1 MDQSASVFGLLD
13 SALLVSF
20 KPSLKADVVTFP
32 KTEPEFSFVAAQSLI
47 TSNKQVTGPIHYNLR
62 VVECT
67 LAAQV
72 LASIFRVK
80 KPLPKDDSPLGSSLH
95 GFHDT
100 FFEQE
105 DDIADNTQSSL
116 EVFQTQLNQLVKM
129 VEDYLPQ
136 EEGYTREQI
145 SDILGISIDELN
157 EQYTTKVPVRA
168 ERFHLRQRALHVFTE
183 ALRVQQ
189 FMTLLNSKDEDPK
202 ELGKK
207 LGSLLNDTQESCRDL
222 YDCSCPELDELC
234 EIARG
239 AGSYGSR
246 LTGAGWGGC
255 SVHLVPVNKVEKV
268 KKAWKDRYYSKR
280 FPKLTEEEL
289 EEAIV
294 VSKPGRGSLTWAVE
308 GRSSV

>member
-32 KTEPEFSFVAAQSLI
+32 KTEPEFSFVVAQSLV

-80 KPLPKDDSPLGSSLH
+80 KPLPKDESPLGSSLR
-95 GFHDT
+95 GLHDT

-105 DDIADNTQSSL
+105 DSIADNTQTPL
-116 EVFQTQLNQLVKM
+116 DVFQEQLRKLIQM
-129 VEDYLPQ
+129 VQDYLPQ

-145 SDILGISIDELN
+145 SDLLGITVDELN

-189 FMTLLNSKDEDPK
+189 FMDLLKSSDEDPK

-207 LGSLLNDTQESCRDL
+207 LGSILNDTQESCRDL

-234 EIARG
+234 DIARG

-255 SVHLVPVNKVEKV
+255 SVHLVPVNKVESV
-268 KKAWKDRYYSKR
+268 KSAWKNKYYSRR
-280 FPKLTEEEL
+280 FPNLTEEEL

-308 GRSSV
+308 GRSTV

>member
-32 KTEPEFSFVAAQSLI
+32 KTDPEFSFVVAQSLV

-72 LASIFRVK
+72 LAKILRLK
-80 KPLPKDDSPLGSSLH
+80 KPLPKDDSPLGSSLR
-95 GFHDT
+95 GLHDAY
-100 FFEQE
+100 FEQQ
-105 DDIADNTQSSL
+105 DDIADNTQTPL
-116 EVFQTQLNQLVKM
+116 DVFQEQLRKLIQV

-145 SDILGISIDELN
+145 SELLGITVDELN

-168 ERFHLRQRALHVFTE
+168 EQFHLRQRALHVFTE

-189 FMTLLNSKDEDPK
+189 FMDLLNSKDTNPK
-202 ELGKK
+202 ELGKE
-207 LGSLLNDTQESCRDL
+207 LGSMLNDTQESCRDL

-234 EIARG
+234 EIARS

-255 SVHLVPVNKVEKV
+255 SVHLVPANKVEAV
-268 KKAWKDRYYSKR
+268 KNAWKLKYYGKK
-280 FPKLTEEEL
+280 FPNMTEEEL

-294 VSKPGRGSLTWAVE
+294 VSKPGRGSLVWVVD
-308 GRSSV
+308 GKSSV